1 MSDRPVLTAIRVVDL
16 ISLGLIGWGI
26 FHAIGAYRHNQ
37 NSLRAVVVIVF
48 MLAFV
53 ACWRLLLFSRR
64 DREARDNPDSRLSN

>member
-37 NSLRAVVVIVF
+37 NPLRAVVVVVF

-53 ACWRLLLFSRR
+53 ACWRLLLLSRR
-64 DREARDNPDSRLSN
+64 DRGARDDADSRFPN